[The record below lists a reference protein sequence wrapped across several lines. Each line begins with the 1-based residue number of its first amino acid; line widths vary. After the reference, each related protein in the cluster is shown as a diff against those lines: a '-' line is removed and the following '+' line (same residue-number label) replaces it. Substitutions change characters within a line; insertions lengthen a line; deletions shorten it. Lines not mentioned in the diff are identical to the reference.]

1 MQLTRYT
8 DFSLRVLMYLTV
20 QPREQRVTV
29 SDISEQFAIPR
40 NHLVKIVHQLGQ
52 KGYIITRRGKG
63 GGISLACEPAEI
75 NVGSVIRDMEP
86 NLNVVDCENPVCPIL
101 PGCQLRGVLND
112 ARDAFL
118 AVLDRYTI
126 ADVTQAP
133 DYLYELLH
141 PGKSA

>member
-20 QPREQRVTV
+20 QPRNQRVTV
-29 SDISEQFAIPR
+29 SDISEQFTIPR

-75 NVGSVIRDMEP
+75 NVGSVVKDMEP
-86 NLNVVDCENPVCPIL
+86 NLNVVECENPICPIL

-118 AVLDRYTI
+118 AVLDGYTI
-126 ADVTQAP
+126 ADVTQSP
-133 DYLYELLH
+133 DYLFQLLN
-141 PGKSA
+141 PDKSA